1 MTSQGSPKCTNVHF
15 AVHLFLQV
23 ILHFLQMNSINR
35 NWFNETYIYD
45 SCCLTGPC
53 ILLLLMWLVATF
65 SVGLVSHHLYMT
77 LFIAANGMK
86 KWTNWTALMKRHA
99 LPIKYCACLPLLL
112 SRETWWENNMGWGM
126 TGSDSSSECNT
137 FQRCIS
143 LKMHL
148 LHQQCSYTKL
158 LTGLFNGDQGTQLRR
173 APADTYRTW
182 TDICTE
188 QITLCDCNT
197 E

>member
-1 MTSQGSPKCTNVHF
+1 MEGSKGYKLVFLVVLPPMTSQGSPKCTNVHF

-23 ILHFLQMNSINR
+23 ILRFLQMNSING

-45 SCCLTGPC
+45 SCCLIGPC
-53 ILLLLMWLVATF
+53 ILLLLMWLVAAF

-112 SRETWWENNMGWGM
+112 SRETWWENNMGEAWLEV
-126 TGSDSSSECNT
+126 TVAASAT
-137 FQRCIS
+137 
-143 LKMHL
+143 H
-148 LHQQCSYTKL
+148 
-158 LTGLFNGDQGTQLRR
+158 FNGASL
-173 APADTYRTW
+173 
-182 TDICTE
+182 
-188 QITLCDCNT
+188 
-197 E
+197 